1 MIIKSKYIL
10 FLLPL
15 LLLMFSCSFET
26 VATHRA
32 EAELELSSYIAENE
46 IDVKPTASGLI
57 FIKHSDGNGVTPSKD
72 GKVAVHY
79 VGMFLNGDVFDS
91 SYDRGAPMVFQL
103 SKNQVIKGL
112 EEAVL
117 MMDKGSKARIIV
129 PYYLAY
135 GDRRV
140 DPIPAC
146 SNLVFDLEL
155 VDCQVNNNE

>member
-1 MIIKSKYIL
+1 MILKFKYIL

-15 LLLMFSCSFET
+15 MLLLSSCSFET
-26 VATHRA
+26 TATHRM

-46 IDVKPTASGLI
+46 ITVKPTASGL
-57 FIKHSDGNGVTPSKD
+57 FFMKQSDGNGITPSKD

-79 VGMFLNGDVFDS
+79 VGMFLNGEVFDS

-103 SKNQVIKGL
+103 SENKVIKGL

-117 MMDKGSKARIIV
+117 LMDKGSKARIIV

-140 DPIPAC
+140 EPIPAC
-146 SNLVFDLEL
+146 SNLIFDLEL
-155 VDCQVNNNE
+155 IDCQ